1 MTPEDRAEVVALY
14 MAAHPEVLVR
24 ISATAPPGE
33 AGVVS
38 PPQTSSPRGAA
49 RGGGNV
55 IVRQFDELGPGEQ
68 AVMRQR
74 FLGMWQRG
82 DTKRG
87 VAGSAADAIAWAL
100 DPEA

>member
-24 ISATAPPGE
+24 ISATAPPGD
-33 AGVVS
+33 AGVFS

-49 RGGGNV
+49 RSVNT
-55 IVRQFDELGPGEQ
+55 IKRQFDELGPGEQ

-82 DTKRG
+82 DAKRG